1 MPEKKLKLGERT
13 YGSDEV
19 IDLICRL
26 DLLPV
31 VIRKHAERLFCEEIK
46 PSEEEQIKYQQ
57 EFLSSQKIRL
67 PADLNAWLE
76 KNSITEREL
85 STRLF
90 RAQQI
95 DMFKLNKFGV
105 SVESI
110 FLERKSALDMAMYS
124 MIRTKEKAKA
134 SEIHLRIDEEED
146 TFADLASEFSEGQE
160 QQFNG
165 LIGPIELG
173 KINPAIAERL
183 RISNPGQLWP
193 PFEEGG
199 WWVILRLEKLF
210 PAQLNQSMRQRI
222 LNEKYD
228 EWIQEQVNIQLKENI
243 ELLPGR
249 REIIRKPNFQGHD
262 IEDLDQKKFEETD
275 DQAGGSLS
283 TWLMTRFQKGK
294 R

>member
-1 MPEKKLKLGERT
+1 MPEKNLKLGERT

-31 VIRKHAERLFCEEIK
+31 VIRKHAERLLCEEIK

-57 EFLSSQKIRL
+57 AFLSSQKIRL
-67 PADLNAWLE
+67 PAELNAWLE

-95 DMFKLNKFGV
+95 DMFKSNKFGA
-105 SVESI
+105 SVEST

-173 KINPAIAERL
+173 RINPAIAERL
-183 RISNPGQLWP
+183 RISNSGQLWP

-199 WWVILRLEKLF
+199 WWVILRLEKLL

-228 EWIQEQVNIQLKENI
+228 EWIQEQVNLQLKDNI

-249 REIIRKPNFQGHD
+249 RELAGKAGSQNQGD
-262 IEDLDQKKFEETD
+262 EILNENRFEET
-275 DQAGGSLS
+275 AEPTEGGLS
-283 TWLMTRFQKGK
+283 NWFMTRFQKGK
-294 R
+294 G